1 MKIYRRFFSIALLI
15 VFLLASSIV
24 LAGPKDTPP
33 DKVATVNGSIITR
46 KVFDREIKLYEER
59 AAREGRQ
66 LSEEKLAAAKSAV
79 LDRLVE
85 SELLYQ
91 ESRKKNIRVE
101 AQSIEDRLKEIRK
114 RFPSEAEFKKGLER
128 MNITETEIKSQIEKG
143 IAINSLVKTQI
154 TDKIVIPEKE
164 SKDFYDSN
172 PQFFKQ
178 AEQVKASHILIKVKP
193 DANETQKA
201 EARKKIETVQ
211 KKLKNGED
219 FGTLAREFSE
229 GPSRERS
236 GDLGYFGRGQ
246 MVKPFDTAAF
256 ALKSGQVSEIVETQ
270 FGYHLIKVYDKKSAT
285 TKAYT
290 EVKEQ
295 INQHLK
301 QQKARQ
307 EVDLYVDG
315 LKKDA
320 KIEKFL

>member
-1 MKIYRRFFSIALLI
+1 MKIYGRFFLITLLF
-15 VFLLASSIV
+15 VLLLASSIV

-33 DKVATVNGSIITR
+33 DQVATVNGSVITR
-46 KVFDREIKLYEER
+46 KVFDREIKLYEDR
-59 AAREGRQ
+59 AAREGKQ
-66 LSEEKLAAAKSAV
+66 LSGEQLSAAKSAV

-91 ESRKKNIRVE
+91 ESRKKNVRVE
-101 AQSIEDRLKEIRK
+101 AQSIEDRLKEIK
-114 RFPSEAEFKKGLER
+114 QRFPSEAEFKNALER

-143 IAINSLVKTQI
+143 IAINSLVETQV
-154 TDKIVIPEKE
+154 TDKIVISEKE

-178 AEQVKASHILIKVKP
+178 GEQVKASHILIKVAP
-193 DANETQKA
+193 DANESQKA
-201 EARKKIETVQ
+201 EARKKIETIQ
-211 KKLKNGED
+211 KKLNSGED
-219 FGTLAREFSE
+219 FGAMAREFSE

-246 MVKPFDTAAF
+246 MVKSFDAVAF
-256 ALKSGQVSEIVETQ
+256 ELKPGQVSEIVETQ
-270 FGYHLIKVYDKKSAT
+270 FGYHLIKVYEKKPAKT
-285 TKAYT
+285 MAYS

-307 EVDLYVDG
+307 QVERYVNG
-315 LKKDA
+315 LKKEA